1 MRSRLCRGGR
11 PRSLHQGGLQP
22 AVLCGV
28 PLGTLV
34 AVRFMRCCFA
44 ILSGLLA
51 CGPGTR
57 RVQAHAPDDVL
68 ERDLDGSY
76 VVSSSASTAYLGE
89 PCPPGA
95 VGRGWSRFPVSATW
109 CVDAHGLL
117 QGLAVMKQPDGC
129 RGSTRIG
136 HYRNGIADGAFSGPD
151 GSATYALGLLE
162 GSCHGMLDMLTYHQG
177 RLDGP
182 FTGSFGVRVVDTGP
196 TDSGGCNQYIETIRG
211 TIRGSFANGVAVD
224 KFVIS
229 IRREPIART
238 PTPGVIDLTDERDEA
253 AASWSEREIPIEPGV
268 PVEVAELG
276 NDAKDL
282 SELLG
287 PAHRWVGW
295 PHCAYGNDTV
305 AHRSPLR

>member
-1 MRSRLCRGGR
+1 MRYYLAS
-11 PRSLHQGGLQP
+11 
-22 AVLCGV
+22 
-28 PLGTLV
+28 
-34 AVRFMRCCFA
+34 
-44 ILSGLLA
+44 LSGLLA
-51 CGPGTR
+51 CGPGAT
-57 RVQAHAPDDVL
+57 RVQAHEPDDVI
-68 ERDLDGSY
+68 ERELDGSY
-76 VVSSSASTAYLGE
+76 VVSSSASAEYLGE
-89 PCPPGA
+89 PCPSNA
-95 VGRGWSRFPVSATW
+95 SGRGWSRFPVSAAW

-117 QGLAVMKQPDGC
+117 QGLAVMKQPDDC

-162 GSCHGMLDMLTYHQG
+162 GPCQGMLGMLTYHQG

-182 FTGSFGVRVVDTGP
+182 FTGSFGVRDVDTGP
-196 TDSGGCNQYIETIRG
+196 TDSGGCNRYVETIRG

-229 IRREPIART
+229 IRGEPIART
-238 PTPGVIDLTDERDEA
+238 PTPGVIDMTDERDEA

-268 PVEVAELG
+268 PVEIAELG

-305 AHRSPLR
+305 AHRSPLP